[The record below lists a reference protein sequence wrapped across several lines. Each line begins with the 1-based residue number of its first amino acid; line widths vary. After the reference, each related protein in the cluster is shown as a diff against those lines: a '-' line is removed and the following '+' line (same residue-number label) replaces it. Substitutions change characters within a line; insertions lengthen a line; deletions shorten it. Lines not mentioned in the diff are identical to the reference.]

1 MLPLLHS
8 FVLSWSLAGD
18 PANACAAEPTEVSVS
33 VSTTEGSRRSR
44 RRNKNKKDA
53 AGAAGPPVG
62 VPGQPGECVDATLQE
77 QLLAKRRH
85 RLTRDRLF
93 VKALRHELTL
103 AGGYYVSD
111 LFDSTFTLG
120 GQYTFFMSENFGT
133 ELSVGWSRL
142 RTSVL
147 DTIESAN
154 NFSLA
159 VGGQDIVRVFGS
171 LAWSPL
177 YGKLR
182 LIAAK
187 ILRYDLYLLAGPGVV
202 VDPVSFGAAGN
213 FGIGVRLFLHRAVA
227 LRFEVRDHLYRQS
240 LLSESYYVNDF
251 AFTTGLS
258 VLLPVRN

>member
-1 MLPLLHS
+1 VDPAPPPLTTMPAL
-8 FVLSWSLAGD
+8 FATFALTWSLAD
-18 PANACAAEPTEVSVS
+18 PGAGACAVSPPGA
-33 VSTTEGSRRSR
+33 STTSSRTSR
-44 RRNKNKKDA
+44 GGRA
-53 AGAAGPPVG
+53 PTPAPPVG
-62 VPGQPGECVDATLQE
+62 VPGQPGACVDATLQE
-77 QLLAKRRH
+77 QLMAKRRN

-93 VKALRHELTL
+93 VKVLRHELTL

-111 LFDSTFTLG
+111 LFDGTFTLG
-120 GQYTFFMSENFGT
+120 GQYTFFMSENFGA

-154 NFSLA
+154 NFDLA

-182 LIAAK
+182 LVAAK
-187 ILRYDLYLLAGPGVV
+187 ILRYDLYVLAGPGVV

-213 FGIGVRLFLHRAVA
+213 FGIGIRVFLHPAVA
-227 LRFEVRDHLYRQS
+227 LRIEVRDYLYRQS
-240 LLSESYYVNDF
+240 LLSESYYVNDI

-258 VLLPVRN
+258 VLLPLRN

>member
-1 MLPLLHS
+1 MLALL
-8 FVLSWSLAGD
+8 SLLLALA
-18 PANACAAEPTEVSVS
+18 PAPA
-33 VSTTEGSRRSR
+33 
-44 RRNKNKKDA
+44 DA
-53 AGAAGPPVG
+53 AAACGPSASASVEASATPPRGRRGKRRGSSSAAATPSAPPVG

-77 QLLAKRRH
+77 QLLAKRRY

-103 AGGYYVSD
+103 TGGYYVSD

-120 GQYTFFMSENFGT
+120 GTYTFFMSENFGT
-133 ELSVGWSRL
+133 ELSVSWSRL
-142 RTSVL
+142 RSSTL

-154 NFSLA
+154 NFALDL
-159 VGGQDIVRVFGS
+159 GRPDIVRAFGS

-182 LIAAK
+182 LVAAS
-187 ILRYDLYLLAGPGVV
+187 IWRYDLYLLAGPGVV

-213 FGIGVRLFLHRAVA
+213 FGVGVRVFLHRAVA
-227 LRFEVRDHLYRQS
+227 LRFELRDYLYRQE
-240 LLSESYYVNDF
+240 LLSKAYYVNDV

-258 VLLPVRN
+258 VLLPTRN